1 LLAKHSIGP
10 IYPIWQVFH
19 SFRPAKD
26 WPIAYCQ
33 QIECGIALYSS
44 SYSVSGNSVS
54 DLSVVHQNLRSA
66 TSVLLSRGGTDP
78 PPLVVTDAKGRRSK
92 IWDIAPSLH
101 CSIIGTCLSAAELR
115 QFFVKLGDA
124 TAKTASDHTLHSY
137 GVHGAGKRDLIGKML
152 NKALDNRH
160 EAAIRR
166 FAKASNAAQVKD
178 LWLEAFE
185 QGAIPGGYWAVL
197 THPAT
202 DRPLVEE
209 AFGQVHMLS
218 HMVGSSNRID
228 ITRLRMLER
237 ELGERDEKISRQETR
252 LSESSRERAELLRKV
267 EGLEMEV
274 RRREIAE
281 RTTAELISGA
291 VTTSTLLQR
300 LDAEKAHSSTLAARV
315 AELEDQ
321 VEKGHKAAA
330 AFHKQNDRLQREV
343 MALEAEL
350 KADDERDGAAIPEC
364 GLRGLTVLY
373 VGGRPGLID
382 QLKAVV
388 TKRGGTLISHDGGV
402 EENLAALPGLVSRAD
417 AAFFPMDCVSHSA
430 VGQIKK
436 HCRDG
441 QKPFIPLRTA
451 SVASFIAAI
460 GNHDVFQDRRLAGA

>member
-1 LLAKHSIGP
+1 M
-10 IYPIWQVFH
+10 
-19 SFRPAKD
+19 
-26 WPIAYCQ
+26 
-33 QIECGIALYSS
+33 
-44 SYSVSGNSVS
+44 
-54 DLSVVHQNLRSA
+54 SVVHQNQRSA
-66 TSVLLSRGGTDP
+66 TSALLPRGRNE
-78 PPLVVTDAKGRRSK
+78 PPLVLVDAKGRRSK

-115 QFFVKLGDA
+115 QFFVKLSDA
-124 TAKTASDHTLHSY
+124 SARTASDHTIHGY
-137 GVHGAGKRDLIGKML
+137 GVLAAAKHDLVGKLL

-166 FAKASNAAQVKD
+166 FVKASSRAEVRE

-185 QGAIPGGYWAVL
+185 KGGIPGAYWAVL

-228 ITRLRMLER
+228 IVRLRTLER
-237 ELGERDEKISRQETR
+237 ELGERDEKITRQEAR
-252 LSESSRERAELLRKV
+252 LSESARERSELLRKV
-267 EGLEMEV
+267 EGLEIEL
-274 RRREIAE
+274 RRRAIAAQTIAE
-281 RTTAELISGA
+281 LTTGA
-291 VTTSTLLQR
+291 LTTSALLQR
-300 LDAEKAHSSTLAARV
+300 LDAEKAHSSALAARV
-315 AELEDQ
+315 AELEGQ
-321 VEKGHKAAA
+321 VKKVHKSALAV
-330 AFHKQNDRLQREV
+330 HKQNDRLQREV

-350 KADDERDGAAIPEC
+350 KTDDEGEEAAKVERDLSGV
-364 GLRGLTVLY
+364 TVLY

-388 TKRGGTLISHDGGV
+388 ARRGGTLISHDGGM

-417 AAFFPMDCVSHSA
+417 ATFFPVDCISHSA

-460 GNHDVFQDRRLAGA
+460 GVQDVFQDLSLAGT